1 MFFEI
6 SLLSN
11 PELAGL
17 LPPRPLYPGVMPYLD
32 CSSIQWQPGE
42 DPQALA
48 RQLKNVRFLSQMFKL
63 MSGPRQLGYKS
74 GIDAYRSAKSEY
86 GNQNIDAANGI
97 GEVFSSVR
105 GWAEDSVDV
114 AHEVGGFAGHEYGFG
129 WAEGSDNVDFSPSVN
144 DLMDEQLSAEEYKG
158 IFKDPKNNPGDYA
171 SYADDWSDL
180 KEYLK
185 GYGDKSY
192 YDIIMSGTKTSTYE
206 KKDADPKGD
215 TSNYFKIKDRGSFA
229 YDSMADYGGVQ
240 HKGAYYLMLGLLDMR
255 RKVNF
260 GMTNILGPVYYLH
273 SLNQG
278 AAPNDKAL
286 IAWSKAFEN
295 GLDPANLRIN
305 MLFFS
310 AQHYWR
316 QILQGASPGIN
327 SNWENSMGEVGYYSG
342 KNRVANKELNDFLSN
357 HIPKYIAD
365 LRKAD
370 PKSKEADRVEK
381 LWKEFNFDKTV
392 EQPYNWVVGDWNNPG
407 DGWDLYS
414 PHWQDQNTLKWT
426 KPVPENVNPL
436 WDDLKINHPYYAS
449 AQTLGLSDG
458 ELNGMQD
465 VEGKHLTE
473 ANWVANFVSRGLNNF
488 KYVENGRNNVLA
500 ANLGNTQQYNVQKRD
515 YDRKVAEEK
524 ERILSEKIAESRALA
539 ESQARRH
546 QERIEAEK
554 KAQAL
559 QASERAQEQKR
570 AQNSALQKQ
579 KKS

>member
-1 MFFEI
+1 MFLDV

-11 PELAGL
+11 PELVGL
-17 LPPRPLYPGVMPYLD
+17 LPPRPLYPGVMPYPD
-32 CSSIQWQPGE
+32 YSSIKWQPGE

-74 GIDAYRSAKSEY
+74 GVDAYRSAKSDY

-105 GWAEDSVDV
+105 GWAQDSVDI
-114 AHEVGGFAGHEYGFG
+114 AHEVGGFAGRQYGFG
-129 WAEGSDNVDFSPSVN
+129 WGEGSDNVDYSPSVN
-144 DLMDEQLSAEEYKG
+144 DLMDDYLSSEEYKQ
-158 IFKDPKNNPGDYA
+158 IFKDPKTDLSDYA
-171 SYADDWSDL
+171 SYEDDWKDL
-180 KEYLK
+180 KDYLK

-192 YDIIMSGTKTSTYE
+192 YDIIMSGTTTSTYE

-215 TSNYFKIKDRGSFA
+215 TSNYFKIKDRGTFD

-260 GMTNILGPVYYLH
+260 GLTNILGPVYYLH
-273 SLNQG
+273 SLNNG
-278 AAPNDKAL
+278 IAPDDKAL
-286 IAWSKAFEN
+286 MNWSKGFEN
-295 GLDPANLRIN
+295 GLDPSNLRVN

-316 QILQGASPGIN
+316 QILQAASPGIN
-327 SNWENSMGEVGYYSG
+327 SNWETQMDGVGYYSG
-342 KNRVANKELNDFLSN
+342 KNRAANKELNAFLSD
-357 HIPKYIAD
+357 HLPKYIAD

-381 LWKEFNFDKTV
+381 LWEEFNFDKTV
-392 EQPYNWVVGDWNNPG
+392 EQPYNWVIGDWNNPG

-414 PHWQDQNTLKWT
+414 PLWQDQATGKWT

-436 WDDLKINHPYYAS
+436 WDDLNFNHPYYAS

-458 ELNGMQD
+458 QLSGMRA
-465 VEGKHLTE
+465 VEGKALTE
-473 ANWVANFVSRGLNNF
+473 VNWVSSFVSRQLKNI
-488 KYVENGRNNVLA
+488 KHAENGTTNVLST
-500 ANLGNTQQYNVQKRD
+500 NLGNVRQYMSQKRI
-515 YDRKVAEEK
+515 YDTKLEEEK
-524 ERILSEKIAESRALA
+524 ERLVSEKMAEARALA
-539 ESQARRH
+539 ESQARRQ
-546 QERIEAEK
+546 QERMEAEK
-554 KAQAL
+554 KD
-559 QASERAQEQKR
+559 QEQKR
-570 AQNSALQKQ
+570 AQNSASQKQ
-579 KKS
+579 KKN